1 MTTGEKLTK
10 LRKEN
15 GYTQEQLADLLKVS
29 RQAVSRWES
38 DLAFPETEKLIRIA
52 KLYDVSLDYLLLE
65 DSEAGKKEETRLF
78 GSRGTYEYKSR
89 FQIKGLPLVHIC
101 LNQRKIAKG
110 FIAVGY
116 RSIGVVSL
124 GLLSLGFISF
134 GVISLGIFSAAAL
147 AVGMIALGGIAVG
160 ILAAG
165 SIAVGLLALGA
176 IAIGQVSGGALA
188 VGQYFAFGDYAQA
201 LVAVGK
207 TQIYGQYSFSYPL
220 TEPEAIRTAV
230 LSHIPQGYQWFCF
243 MLLHL

>member
-10 LRKEN
+10 LRKEK

-65 DSEAGKKEETRLF
+65 DSEAGKKEEPRLF

-89 FQIKGLPLVHIC
+89 FQIKGVPLVHIC
-101 LNQRKIAKG
+101 LNQRK
-110 FIAVGY
+110 
-116 RSIGVVSL
+116 
-124 GLLSLGFISF
+124 
-134 GVISLGIFSAAAL
+134 
-147 AVGMIALGGIAVG
+147 
-160 ILAAG
+160 
-165 SIAVGLLALGA
+165 

-220 TEPEAIRTAV
+220 TEPEAVRTAV

>member
-10 LRKEN
+10 LRKEK

-38 DLAFPETEKLIRIA
+38 DLAFPETEKLIRIV

-89 FQIKGLPLVHIC
+89 CQIKGLPLVHIC

-134 GVISLGIFSAAAL
+134 GVISLGIFQRQL
-147 AVGMIALGGIAVG
+147 W
-160 ILAAG
+160 
-165 SIAVGLLALGA
+165 
-176 IAIGQVSGGALA
+176 
-188 VGQYFAFGDYAQA
+188 
-201 LVAVGK
+201 
-207 TQIYGQYSFSYPL
+207 
-220 TEPEAIRTAV
+220 R
-230 LSHIPQGYQWFCF
+230 
-243 MLLHL
+243 